1 MTRKHWKESR
11 YGSKMP
17 TDEHPEAARPERVN
31 DLRRAVEELRRSNA
45 GRRRRPQEREGRRQ
59 GR

>member
-17 TDEHPEAARPERVN
+17 TDEHPEAARPERANV
-31 DLRRAVEELRRSNA
+31 LRRAAEELRQANA
-45 GRRRRPQEREGRRQ
+45 ERRRRRPKQLARRQ
-59 GR
+59 LG